1 MEGSLTTPRTAML
14 TPTMTGRRPKDDR
27 KTATDPR
34 VLEAIQELGRIG
46 GKTRANVYEDRVS
59 GWLLRPIRTLL
70 ETRDSHFAAL
80 SLALSYFEGWAQYRY
95 GEDSRGQGRELFMRA
110 VKHVVPVVERHVPD
124 RGDDLATELAMLYDE
139 ARCGAS
145 ISISAQR
152 ATLEISAFVI
162 DPAAFVDDIEYTS
175 SDMLRD
181 SAIQRMPIFVTTPR
195 ERGSVSTSAVRF
207 MYRLASRLA
216 SVHPAA

>member
-1 MEGSLTTPRTAML
+1 
-14 TPTMTGRRPKDDR
+14 MTGRRPKDDR

-59 GWLLRPIRTLL
+59 GWLRRPIRTLL

-175 SDMLRD
+175 SDMSRD

-195 ERGSVSTSAVRF
+195 ERGSVSTPGVRF
-207 MYRLASRLA
+207 MYGLASRLA